1 MRRRHEL
8 EGSALEFLPGGEQE
22 AEGKH
27 EMRDEQEGAHTF
39 NLENQL
45 RLKQSLPHARFGWLL
60 LGSLLSVPCRAL
72 LSGRWW
78 RGSGGGRGQPIRRF

>member
-1 MRRRHEL
+1 M

-39 NLENQL
+39 SVENQL

-60 LGSLLSVPCRAL
+60 LGSLLSVPCSVTLVRYLA
-72 LSGRWW
+72 
-78 RGSGGGRGQPIRRF
+78 